1 MRARAAAGLLASA
14 GATALLWL
22 LTGTQATLPELHGVA
37 RGWSGDFVA
46 YYLPNAEYAGARF
59 AKGELPLWNPH
70 QSAGSPLLATLQVGA
85 LYPPNWLHAALPT
98 QTAFLVLATFHVAL
112 AALLAGALARALGAG
127 GWGAAV
133 AGLAYASSLQVVATI
148 WSPPTHYAAA
158 WAPGLLLAVDRVIA
172 RPEPRRAVGLA
183 VAAAMSLLSGWPY
196 TFAMLALA
204 ASVYAGVVFAAQAL
218 RTRRIPWRGALALV
232 IGVAGGLMLAAPQL
246 LPAAELVERSCR
258 ALGSL
263 VEAQAVFV
271 GKPHNPAVFRASLL
285 RDGLNDGVPGAISLL
300 LAVLAL
306 ALPGP
311 GRGRVATLLG
321 VGVLALA
328 TSFPQHAP
336 IYGWLRELP
345 VLGDFRFP
353 YKYRLLST
361 LVLAV
366 AAGVGTAH
374 LQHVL
379 RRWPRAAFGVG
390 AMTLAACLVTAALPV
405 FQGVLPFARSAPER
419 PSLVREL
426 AAAGAPERGRGLGRI
441 YWAGRTERLRDW
453 ADIYALHDLEPLT
466 LARSGQMLT
475 YFETGRARTVLTLEN
490 ALAGGPS
497 GDTVAAPF
505 YGLLVLPKTGDRAAI
520 LDLFSARTIV
530 TETPYPWLAE
540 RYRRLSPPDAPIAVF
555 DNPHALPRAYRA
567 ARALPE
573 PPSLQAGL
581 RKLVAKA
588 FDPRRF
594 VLLDQPPPDLLARPR
609 VRPRLPTGEVEIVAL
624 EPERV
629 VLRTRGGEPAI
640 VVLTDAYFPGW
651 AATVD
656 GEPAPLLR
664 ANLNFRA
671 VPVPAGEHE
680 IEMRYRPASLRWGLA
695 LALVAALGCVAAW
708 WRSGSARLRAGRLS
722 PGGVLSSGRVG

>member
-1 MRARAAAGLLASA
+1 
-14 GATALLWL
+14 
-22 LTGTQATLPELHGVA
+22 VA

-59 AKGELPLWNPH
+59 AEGELPLWNPH

-285 RDGLNDGVPGAISLL
+285 RDGLNDGVPGALSLL

-345 VLGDFRFP
+345 VLGDLAAGARRFP
-353 YKYRLLST
+353 VSLQVPAVVDSRARGGCRGRHGALAARPAALAARRLRRRCDDPGGLPRHRR
-361 LVLAV
+361 
-366 AAGVGTAH
+366 AAGVPA
-374 LQHVL
+374 
-379 RRWPRAAFGVG
+379 RAA
-390 AMTLAACLVTAALPV
+390 
-405 FQGVLPFARSAPER
+405 
-419 PSLVREL
+419 VR
-426 AAAGAPERGRGLGRI
+426 AQRTGTTVAGA
-441 YWAGRTERLRDW
+441 
-453 ADIYALHDLEPLT
+453 
-466 LARSGQMLT
+466 
-475 YFETGRARTVLTLEN
+475 
-490 ALAGGPS
+490 
-497 GDTVAAPF
+497 
-505 YGLLVLPKTGDRAAI
+505 
-520 LDLFSARTIV
+520 
-530 TETPYPWLAE
+530 
-540 RYRRLSPPDAPIAVF
+540 
-555 DNPHALPRAYRA
+555 
-567 ARALPE
+567 
-573 PPSLQAGL
+573 
-581 RKLVAKA
+581 
-588 FDPRRF
+588 
-594 VLLDQPPPDLLARPR
+594 
-609 VRPRLPTGEVEIVAL
+609 
-624 EPERV
+624 
-629 VLRTRGGEPAI
+629 
-640 VVLTDAYFPGW
+640 
-651 AATVD
+651 
-656 GEPAPLLR
+656 
-664 ANLNFRA
+664 
-671 VPVPAGEHE
+671 
-680 IEMRYRPASLRWGLA
+680 
-695 LALVAALGCVAAW
+695 
-708 WRSGSARLRAGRLS
+708 
-722 PGGVLSSGRVG
+722 